1 MLIGVLE
8 NNNVTVSSFTIYDRQ
23 WVHNRGE
30 IRIAMQDRLRVIGD
44 NYPAGYGSPRNETG
58 RFFGRGEVRLLARWE
73 VGGGSTRGICIEIFV
88 SLLFDK
94 EFEAI
99 CGLWLSKLRRN
110 RRFWNDWSGSD
121 ESLISR
127 FWERDL
133 MVDLEWYDLICE
145 DNKYRKLKFNCYMF
159 NMILFFFLFINY
171 FKFWKRELIAF
182 SILTDEFL
190 PIAKV
195 EYLSSIQIM
204 NTFKCGFDY
213 YSNFSKKN
221 LKINWNR
228 CILKFSKRK
237 KKIYTHAIPR
247 SK

>member
-1 MLIGVLE
+1 MVL
-8 NNNVTVSSFTIYDRQ
+8 
-23 WVHNRGE
+23 RGT
-30 IRIAMQDRLRVIGD
+30 R
-44 NYPAGYGSPRNETG
+44 T

-73 VGGGSTRGICIEIFV
+73 VGGGSTRGICIGIFV

-145 DNKYRKLKFNCYMF
+145 DNKYRKLKFNCYAICLTYCSFFYLLIISNFENENCFLYF
-159 NMILFFFLFINY
+159 NRWI
-171 FKFWKRELIAF
+171 
-182 SILTDEFL
+182 S
-190 PIAKV
+190 PKV

-228 CILKFSKRK
+228 CILNFSKRK
-237 KKIYTHAIPR
+237 KKIYHVVNNVVCL
-247 SK
+247 